1 MDPDPSVS
9 DRLVRKLRRLGLD
22 GIASVLLE
30 VAGPLTLLGAQTVYF
45 VEPLLGR
52 RGGMLT
58 DIARLLED
66 PAEVTALRQRL
77 AGEEER

>member
-1 MDPDPSVS
+1 
-9 DRLVRKLRRLGLD
+9 
-22 GIASVLLE
+22 LLE
-30 VAGPLTLLGAQTVYF
+30 VAGPLTIIGAQAVYF